1 MRTIRGRLAA
11 GYAALLGVTIIVF
24 GTITYSV
31 QGSAT
36 VGDVFDERVKLESDL
51 ITGILGEAYR
61 ARDAIVGL
69 DPATGDLA
77 LTPDVRVLF
86 EGVPGVVVVL
96 GRGRQVLWLSS
107 EGRQFPA
114 AVAEGLID
122 IAESTGGQERLG
134 SADLGGS
141 LGTVRYFVRPV
152 TEAGDE
158 VTAVVSAVST
168 AGFVPL
174 LTAMLWTAPFV
185 IAASLL
191 VATLLVGRNLKPVE
205 AIIDEIEA
213 ITDGRSLHKR
223 LGQPAG
229 GDELARLT
237 TTLNEMIGRLERSF
251 SSLRRFTADA
261 SHELKTPLTVLRG
274 GIERSLTHPRTPDDV
289 MEILE
294 ETLFEVNRM
303 AEMVD
308 SLLTLARADEGRAA
322 IHLERVDMRDILSDV
337 AETAGILG
345 EQATVDVQ
353 VDLPAEPLPM
363 EGDAS
368 RLRQLLL
375 NLVTNAIKYTPAEGT
390 VTLAAAREKRQLTIT
405 VHDTGIGI
413 APGDLPHIFDRFW
426 RADPA
431 RSRTGDRPGAGLG
444 LAISRWIAEAHGGT
458 IAVKSRPGRGTT
470 FTVRLPRDTTR
481 DDVRRVPS

>member
-11 GYAALLGVTIIVF
+11 GYAVLLGATIVLF
-24 GTITYSV
+24 ATITYSV
-31 QGSAT
+31 QGSGRF
-36 VGDVFDERVKLESDL
+36 GDILDARVQLESDL
-51 ITGILGEAYR
+51 ITGILGESFR
-61 ARDAIVGL
+61 ARAFIVAT

-77 LTPDVRVLF
+77 LTPEVRALL

-96 GRGRQVLWLSS
+96 GEQRRVLWLSADA
-107 EGRQFPA
+107 RQLPFE
-114 AVAEGLID
+114 VYEGLID
-122 IAESTGGQERLG
+122 VAETAGGERRLG

-141 LGTVRYFVRPV
+141 VGRVRYFVRPV
-152 TEAGDE
+152 REAGDE
-158 VTAVVSAVST
+158 VTAVISAVST
-168 AGFVPL
+168 SGFVPL

-191 VATLLVGRNLKPVE
+191 VATTLIGRNLKPVE
-205 AIIDEIEA
+205 DIVDEIEA

-237 TTLNEMIGRLERSF
+237 VTLNDMLGRLERSF
-251 SSLRRFTADA
+251 AGLRRFTADA

-274 GIERSLTHPRTPDDV
+274 GIERSLTHPNTPDDV
-289 MEILE
+289 METLE

-308 SLLTLARADEGRAA
+308 SLLTLARADEGRASL
-322 IHLERVDMRDILSDV
+322 HLEQVDMRDLLADV

-345 EQATVDVQ
+345 EQASVEVRVDVPDAGFPIQ
-353 VDLPAEPLPM
+353 
-363 EGDAS
+363 GDPS

-375 NLVTNAIKYTPAEGT
+375 NLVTNAIKYTPAGGL
-390 VTLAAAREKRQLTIT
+390 VTIEAQKHERQMSIS

-413 APGDLPHIFDRFW
+413 APGDLPYIFDRFW

-431 RSRTGDRPGAGLG
+431 RSRTGERPGSGLG

-458 IAVKSRPGRGTT
+458 ISAQSRPGRGTT
-470 FTVRLPRDTTR
+470 FTVTLRTERAADG
-481 DDVRRVPS
+481 D